1 MKYLLRNSFSFTA
14 FSNIFCIIIF
24 GASFPMELN
33 KSSKLIDNTV
43 EFGSAAYSYNDN
55 AEL

>member
-1 MKYLLRNSFSFTA
+1 
-14 FSNIFCIIIF
+14 
-24 GASFPMELN
+24 MELN